1 MAISLRGVHVPH
13 RKHTKDK
20 PVLCMTEVQ
29 SVTIPMSMHIGK
41 PTRPCVKVGDAVCVG
56 TKIGEA
62 DGAVS
67 SAVYSSVSG
76 KVTKIKDF
84 LLSNGTCCPA
94 VVIESDGQ
102 MTPDPALAVPVV
114 QSREQLLDAIR
125 ESGVVGLG
133 GAGFPTHVKFNVD
146 PDRVQYLIING
157 AECEPY
163 VTSDSV
169 TMEQRGEDMAYALRA
184 ISTYYGIKNV
194 IIGIE
199 SNKKKAIAA
208 MKKLITQLGDICDF
222 KVKVLPDT
230 YPQGGEKV
238 LVYKAIGRMIPV
250 GKLPLDVGCIVV
262 NCTTLAAIGEYLQT
276 GMPLVRKCV
285 TVDGATVKNPQNVI
299 APIGTSMQDVFDFCG
314 GLTAQPAKL
323 IYGGPMMG
331 VTVPGADAPIMK
343 NTNAI
348 LALSEKEAK
357 LPATTACIRC
367 GACTNTCPFGLAPA
381 EILRAYDKKDAEALD
396 KLMVMGCMECGCC
409 SFVCPANRP
418 LVQTNKLAKVFLKE
432 EQAKEDAKK

>member
-1 MAISLRGVHVPH
+1 MAISLRGVHAPH

-41 PTRPCVKVGDAVCVG
+41 PARPCVKVGDAVCVG

-184 ISTYYGIKNV
+184 ISTYYGIKKV
-194 IIGIE
+194 IIGVE

-208 MKKLITQLGDICDF
+208 MKKLSTQLGDICDF

-230 YPQGGEKV
+230 YPQG
-238 LVYKAIGRMIPV
+238 
-250 GKLPLDVGCIVV
+250 
-262 NCTTLAAIGEYLQT
+262 
-276 GMPLVRKCV
+276 
-285 TVDGATVKNPQNVI
+285 VKRCW
-299 APIGTSMQDVFDFCG
+299 F
-314 GLTAQPAKL
+314 
-323 IYGGPMMG
+323 
-331 VTVPGADAPIMK
+331 
-343 NTNAI
+343 
-348 LALSEKEAK
+348 
-357 LPATTACIRC
+357 IRRSV
-367 GACTNTCPFGLAPA
+367 A
-381 EILRAYDKKDAEALD
+381 
-396 KLMVMGCMECGCC
+396 
-409 SFVCPANRP
+409 
-418 LVQTNKLAKVFLKE
+418 
-432 EQAKEDAKK
+432 

>member
-13 RKHTKDK
+13 RKNTKDK
-20 PVLCMTEVQ
+20 PVACMTEIA

-41 PTRPCVKVGDAVCVG
+41 PARPCVKVGDAVCVG
-56 TKIGEA
+56 TLIGEA

-67 SAVYSSVSG
+67 SPVYASVSG

-84 LLSNGTCCPA
+84 LLSSGATCPA
-94 VVIESDGQ
+94 VVIESDGA
-102 MTPDPALAVPVV
+102 MTPDPALRVPEVET
-114 QSREQLLDAIR
+114 REQLLDAIR
-125 ESGVVGLG
+125 QSGVVGLG

-146 PDRVQYLIING
+146 PDRVQHLIING

-169 TMEQRGEDMAYALRA
+169 TMEQRGDDMAYALRM
-184 ISTYYGIKNV
+184 IVSFYGIKSV

-208 MKKLITQLGDICDF
+208 MKRLRDSLRDVCILQ
-222 KVKVLPDT
+222 VKVLPSV

-238 LVYKAIGRMIPV
+238 LVYKAIGKMIPV
-250 GKLPLDVGCIVV
+250 GKLPLDVGCIVI
-262 NCTTLAAIGEYLQT
+262 NCTTLAAIGQYLQT
-276 GMPLVRKCV
+276 GMPLVSKCV
-285 TVDGATVKNPQNVI
+285 TVDGAVVKNPQNVQV
-299 APIGTSMQDVFDFCG
+299 PIGASMDSVFTFCG
-314 GLTAQPAKL
+314 GLTQEPAKL

-331 VTVPGADAPIMK
+331 VTVPDLEAPMMK

-348 LALSEKEAK
+348 LALSEKEAG
-357 LPATTACIRC
+357 LPETTACIRC
-367 GACTNTCPFGLAPA
+367 GACTNNCPFGLAPA
-381 EILRAYDKKDAEALD
+381 AIARAYEKKDAVALE
-396 KLMVMGCMECGCC
+396 KLVVNGCMECGCC

-418 LVQTNKLAKVFLKE
+418 LVQTNKLAKVFLRE
-432 EQAKEDAKK
+432 EKAKEDAKS

>member
-13 RKHTKDK
+13 RKNTKDK
-20 PVLCMTEVQ
+20 PVLCMTEAQ

-41 PTRPCVKVGDAVCVG
+41 PARPCVKAGDLVCVG

-67 SAVYSSVSG
+67 SAVYASVSG

-84 LLSNGTCCPA
+84 LLSNGAYCPA

-102 MTPDPALAVPVV
+102 MTPDQSLAVPEV

-133 GAGFPTHVKFNVD
+133 GAGFPTHVKFNTD

-169 TMEQRGEDMAYALRA
+169 TMEQRGEDMAYALRV
-184 ISTYYGIKNV
+184 ICTYYDIKNV

-208 MKKLITQLGDICDF
+208 MKQLSTQLKDTCNF
-222 KVKVLPDT
+222 QVKVLPSM
-230 YPQGGEKV
+230 YPQGGEMV
-238 LVYKAIGRMIPV
+238 LVYKTVGRMIPV
-250 GKLPLDVGCIVV
+250 GKLPIDVGCIVV

-285 TVDGATVKNPQNVI
+285 TVDGATVKTPQNVI
-299 APIGTSMQDVFDFCG
+299 VPIGASMQDVFDFCG

-381 EILRAYDKKDAEALD
+381 AIAKAYDKKDAEMLD
-396 KLMVMGCMECGCC
+396 KLLVNGCMECGCC

-418 LVQTNKLAKVFLKE
+418 LVQTNKLAKVFLRE
-432 EQAKEDAKK
+432 EKAKEDAKK

>member
-13 RKHTKDK
+13 RKHTKDT
-20 PVLCMTEVQ
+20 PVEHMTEVKI
-29 SVTIPMSMHIGK
+29 VTIPMSMHIGK
-41 PTRPCVKVGDAVCVG
+41 PARPCVKVGDPVCVG

-62 DGAVS
+62 DGVVS
-67 SAVYSSVSG
+67 SPVYSSVSG

-84 LLSNGTCCPA
+84 LLSNGSVCAA
-94 VVIESDGQ
+94 VVIESDGE
-102 MTPDPALAVPVV
+102 MTPDPALAAPAVS
-114 QSREQLLDAIR
+114 SREQLVDAIR

-146 PDRVQYLIING
+146 PARVEYLIING

-163 VTSDSV
+163 VTSDSY
-169 TMEQRGEDMAYALRA
+169 TMENRGDDMAYALEQ
-184 ISTYYGIKNV
+184 ICGYYGIKNV

-199 SNKKKAIAA
+199 ADKKKAIAA
-208 MKKLITQLGDICDF
+208 MKKLGEQVKGFCNF
-222 KVKVLPDT
+222 KVMVMPNL

-250 GKLPLDVGCIVV
+250 GKLPIDVGCIVI
-262 NCTTLAAIGEYLQT
+262 NCTTLAAIGGYLQT
-276 GMPLVRKCV
+276 GMPLVKKCV
-285 TVDGATVKNPQNVI
+285 TVDGATVKKPGIVI
-299 APIGTSMQDVFDFCG
+299 VPIGTAMQDVFDYCG

-331 VTVPGADAPIMK
+331 ITVPNAEAPIMK

-357 LPATTACIRC
+357 LPETTACIRC
-367 GACTNTCPFGLAPA
+367 GKCTNTCPFGLAPA

-396 KLMVMGCMECGCC
+396 KLLVNGCMECGCC

-418 LVQTNKLAKVFLKE
+418 LVQTNKLAKVFLREEKAKE
-432 EQAKEDAKK
+432 ENKS

>member
-13 RKHTKDK
+13 RKNTKDK
-20 PVLCMTEVQ
+20 PVLCMTEAQ

-41 PTRPCVKVGDAVCVG
+41 PARPCVKAGDLVCVG

-67 SAVYSSVSG
+67 SAVYASVSG

-84 LLSNGTCCPA
+84 LLSNGAYCPA

-102 MTPDPALAVPVV
+102 MTPDQSLAVPEV

-133 GAGFPTHVKFNVD
+133 GAGFPTHVKFNTD

-169 TMEQRGEDMAYALRA
+169 TMEQRGEDMAYALRV
-184 ISTYYGIKNV
+184 ICTYYDIKNV

-208 MKKLITQLGDICDF
+208 MKQLSTQLKDTCNF
-222 KVKVLPDT
+222 QVKVLPSM

-238 LVYKAIGRMIPV
+238 LVYKTVGRMIPV
-250 GKLPLDVGCIVV
+250 GKLPIDVGCIVV

-285 TVDGATVKNPQNVI
+285 TVDGATVKTPQNVI
-299 APIGTSMQDVFDFCG
+299 VPIGASMQDVFDFCG

-381 EILRAYDKKDAEALD
+381 AIAKAYDKKDAEMLD
-396 KLMVMGCMECGCC
+396 KLVVNGCMECGCC

-418 LVQTNKLAKVFLKE
+418 LVQTNKLAKVFLRE
-432 EQAKEDAKK
+432 EKAKEDAKK

>member
-1 MAISLRGVHVPH
+1 MAISLRGVHTPH

-20 PVLCMTEVQ
+20 PVACLTEVQ

-41 PTRPCVKVGDAVCVG
+41 PARPCVKVGDVVCVG
-56 TKIGEA
+56 TLIGEA
-62 DGAVS
+62 DGMVS
-67 SAVYSSVSG
+67 SPIYSSVSG

-84 LLSNGTCCPA
+84 LLSNGSNCPA
-94 VVIESDGQ
+94 VVIESDGA
-102 MTPDPALAVPVV
+102 MTPDPALCAPIIE
-114 QSREQLLDAIR
+114 SREQLLEAIKQ
-125 ESGVVGLG
+125 SGVVGLG

-169 TMEQRGEDMAYALRA
+169 TMEQRGDDMAYALRQ
-184 ISTYYGIKNV
+184 ICTYYDIKNV

-199 SNKKKAIAA
+199 SNKKKAISA
-208 MKKLITQLGDICDF
+208 MKQLGEQLKGVCDVR
-222 KVKVLPDT
+222 VKVLPSM

-238 LVYKAIGRMIPV
+238 LVYKAIGKMIPV
-250 GKLPLDVGCIVV
+250 GKLPIDVGCIVV
-262 NCTTLAAIGEYLQT
+262 NCTTVAAIGEYLQT

-285 TVDGATVKNPQNVI
+285 TVDGAAVKDPQNVQ
-299 APIGTSMQDVFDFCG
+299 APIGTSMDTMFAFCG
-314 GLTAQPAKL
+314 GLTKEPAKL

-331 VTVPGADAPIMK
+331 ITVPDFEAPVMK

-348 LALSEKEAK
+348 LALSEKEAR

-381 EILRAYDKKDAEALD
+381 EIAKAYEKKDAATLE
-396 KLMVMGCMECGCC
+396 KLVVNGCMECGCC

-432 EQAKEDAKK
+432 EKAKEDAKS